1 MYDRDTCTALTLSF
15 LAGGLAGA
23 GAALLFAPQSGR
35 ATREAV
41 RGKFLETASS
51 ARDLKDRVVKRG
63 EELREE
69 ASRRVGAA
77 ASALTG
83 NGGASETS
91 SV

>member
-1 MYDRDTCTALTLSF
+1 MQDRNTLTALTLSF

-23 GAALLFAPQSGR
+23 GAALLFAPQSGKV
-35 ATREAV
+35 TRDAV
-41 RGKFLETASS
+41 RGKFLETTSS
-51 ARDLKDRVVKRG
+51 ARDLKDRVVRRG
-63 EELREE
+63 EELRDE

-83 NGGASETS
+83 NGSAGGAS